1 MVELPGDRGFH
12 PAFKILLTVA
22 FLAAGGLYVYARW
35 DEFVALEWPSL
46 FAIVVVATVFVINIG
61 LRAVYNLVTARRLG
75 THLTLAESFMLSAV
89 VAAGNL
95 VLPVKAGAGIRALYM
110 KKVHGF
116 PISYFASGGLIF
128 LVVTLVVVSL
138 AAVGLLVAIY
148 YSAGYFRLDLT
159 ILFPVVM
166 VSSIGG
172 LLLLRSKNDESS
184 SGQNTWFESFR
195 SSMSTVLGEPKL
207 LATAVVIV
215 CLIFAASSLAWAI
228 ALREYAPGIGLAEA
242 FLLSASQ
249 IVAGFIT
256 LTPGATGF
264 QEVAGLYVGRS
275 FSATTTEIFA
285 VLVWVRVVRT
295 LVAIAVALP
304 SGIILRGTLQAAGRV
319 ARQPVGNSPESD
331 A

>member
-1 MVELPGDRGFH
+1 MADLPGDRGMW
-12 PAFKILLTVA
+12 PLLRVALTLA

-35 DEFVALEWPSL
+35 GEFVALEWPSY
-46 FAIVVVATVFVINIG
+46 FAILVVAMAFVANIA
-61 LRAVYNLVTARRLG
+61 LRATYNLITARHLG
-75 THLTLAESFMLSAV
+75 THLALAESFMLSAV

-95 VLPVKAGAGIRALYM
+95 VLPVKAGAGIRAMYM

-128 LVVTLVVVSL
+128 LVVTLAVVSL
-138 AAVGLLVAIY
+138 AAVGLLIAIY

-166 VSSIGG
+166 ISSIAG
-172 LLLLRSKNDESS
+172 LLLLRGGHGGSAP
-184 SGQNTWFESFR
+184 GQHAWFESFR
-195 SSMSTVLGEPKL
+195 SSLSIVIGEPRL
-207 LATAVVIV
+207 LVAALVIV
-215 CLIFAASSLAWAI
+215 ALIFASSSGAWAV
-228 ALREYAPGIGLAEA
+228 ALREYAPGIGIAEA
-242 FLLSASQ
+242 FLLGASQ
-249 IVAGFIT
+249 IVAGFVT

-275 FSATTTEIFA
+275 FAATTTEIFA

-295 LVAIAVALP
+295 VVAIAVAIP
-304 SGIILRGTLQAAGRV
+304 SGIILRRTLQAAGTI
-319 ARQPVGNSPESD
+319 ARQPVTSAPEND

>member
-1 MVELPGDRGFH
+1 M
-12 PAFKILLTVA
+12 
-22 FLAAGGLYVYARW
+22 
-35 DEFVALEWPSL
+35 
-46 FAIVVVATVFVINIG
+46 
-61 LRAVYNLVTARRLG
+61 
-75 THLTLAESFMLSAV
+75 
-89 VAAGNL
+89 
-95 VLPVKAGAGIRALYM
+95 
-110 KKVHGF
+110 
-116 PISYFASGGLIF
+116 
-128 LVVTLVVVSL
+128 
-138 AAVGLLVAIY
+138 
-148 YSAGYFRLDLT
+148 
-159 ILFPVVM
+159 
-166 VSSIGG
+166 
-172 LLLLRSKNDESS
+172 
-184 SGQNTWFESFR
+184 
-195 SSMSTVLGEPKL
+195 
-207 LATAVVIV
+207 IV